1 MTRLSL
7 SVSLS
12 KQLKTTVAKFSD
24 FLLLFQQN
32 DFKEQIHS
40 SQIFRQL
47 FSLIL
52 FFGIWQILCVV
63 QFNLFINFS
72 FVPSPLEVLSA
83 TIEFIFDEPLVHIK
97 ASVFRVLMGYLIAS
111 ILGIT
116 MGILIGWSQILE
128 DLVFLPLE
136 LLRPIPAVA
145 WIPLAI
151 LMFPS
156 AEAGMIYITFVGAF
170 FPILIST
177 IRGVKN
183 TNQVFIRVGQ
193 CLGAKQWHFLK
204 DIVLPGALPSIING
218 LIIGMGTSW
227 FCVVTAEIIAGRV
240 GIGYVTWESYVT
252 SNYPPIV
259 MGMLLIGLMG
269 SLSTLVMDR
278 LLSTLMPWRVKSKSR
293 A

>member
-1 MTRLSL
+1 MARLPIP
-7 SVSLS
+7 VSLS
-12 KQLKTTVAKFSD
+12 RQLKTTILKLGNS
-24 FLLLFQQN
+24 LLLFQQN
-32 DFKEQIHS
+32 HLKEQFQS
-40 SQIFRQL
+40 SQLFRQF

-83 TIEFIFDEPLVHIK
+83 TTEFISDEPLVHIR
-97 ASVFRVLMGYLIAS
+97 ASIYRVLMGYSIAS
-111 ILGIT
+111 ILGIS
-116 MGILIGWSQILE
+116 MGIVIGWSSMLE

-156 AEAGMIYITFVGAF
+156 AESGMIYITFIGAF

-177 IRGVKN
+177 IRGVKS
-183 TNQVFIRVGQ
+183 TNQIFIRVGQ

-204 DIVLPGALPSIING
+204 DIVLPGALPSITNG
-218 LIIGMGTSW
+218 LVIGMGTSW

-240 GIGYVTWESYVT
+240 GVGYLTWESYVT

-278 LLSTLMPWRVKSKSR
+278 LLSAFMPWLVKSKSS

>member
-1 MTRLSL
+1 MTRLFL
-7 SVSLS
+7 PVSLS
-12 KQLKTTVAKFSD
+12 RQLKTTIAKFSD
-24 FLLLFQQN
+24 SLLFFQQN
-32 DFKEQIHS
+32 DFKEQLQS
-40 SQIFRQL
+40 SQILRQL
-47 FSLIL
+47 LSLIL
-52 FFGIWQILCVV
+52 FFGIWQILCVAK
-63 QFNLFINFS
+63 FNLFINFS
-72 FVPSPLEVLSA
+72 FVPSPVEVLAA
-83 TIEFIFDEPLVHIK
+83 TTDFISDEPFVHIK
-97 ASVFRVLMGYLIAS
+97 ASIFRVLMGYLIAS
-111 ILGIT
+111 VLGIAI
-116 MGILIGWSQILE
+116 GILIGWSQILE

-156 AEAGMIYITFVGAF
+156 AEAGMIYITFIGAF

-240 GIGYVTWESYVT
+240 GVGYVTWESYVT

-269 SLSTLVMDR
+269 SLSTLAMDR